1 MFMPDLNQSAQLILG
16 HPPGSG
22 SRDVAGD
29 LHLLHGLDIE
39 AEVGGGG

>member
-16 HPPGSG
+16 HPPGG
-22 SRDVAGD
+22 GPRDVAGD

-39 AEVGGGG
+39 AEVGGSG